1 MIPFMAI
8 GQMATSK
15 TGRVLMVAI
24 RAHDLRRWEVFDVG
38 NSFGGVWYIRTRS
51 ESHSWPSS
59 EKGWTGRIKG
69 NVRPVHHNLRIP
81 ATVSHDLQLFRKANY
96 PVILSTTLST
106 TSSLGADIAKVRRS
120 AVHAETNPLRHGA

>member
-24 RAHDLRRWEVFDVG
+24 IAHDLRRWEVFDVG

-59 EKGWTGRIKG
+59 EKGWTARIKG

-81 ATVSHDLQLFRKANY
+81 ATVSSCLPYTNIRAMKCKVA
-96 PVILSTTLST
+96 TT
-106 TSSLGADIAKVRRS
+106 
-120 AVHAETNPLRHGA
+120 HC

>member
-24 RAHDLRRWEVFDVG
+24 IARDLRRWEVFDVG

-81 ATVSHDLQLFRKANY
+81 ATVSKFPLECSSFR
-96 PVILSTTLST
+96 PE
-106 TSSLGADIAKVRRS
+106 LGLTGGNVRS
-120 AVHAETNPLRHGA
+120 AGDSPIDN

>member
-38 NSFGGVWYIRTRS
+38 NPFGGVWYIRTRS

-81 ATVSHDLQLFRKANY
+81 ATVSFVLTHFVTPLPD
-96 PVILSTTLST
+96 ILSAR
-106 TSSLGADIAKVRRS
+106 GAERV
-120 AVHAETNPLRHGA
+120 

>member
-24 RAHDLRRWEVFDVG
+24 IAHDLRRWEVFDVG

-81 ATVSHDLQLFRKANY
+81 ATVSLFDG
-96 PVILSTTLST
+96 LSTAQMARCIT
-106 TSSLGADIAKVRRS
+106 
-120 AVHAETNPLRHGA
+120 PC

>member
-24 RAHDLRRWEVFDVG
+24 IAHDLRRWEVFDVG
-38 NSFGGVWYIRTRS
+38 NPFGGVWYIRTRS

-81 ATVSHDLQLFRKANY
+81 ATVSLFLAF
-96 PVILSTTLST
+96 VTTGTASIDVR
-106 TSSLGADIAKVRRS
+106 LGTQPLLAGVDV
-120 AVHAETNPLRHGA
+120 ELRHGHGIPEK

>member
-38 NSFGGVWYIRTRS
+38 NSFDGVWYIRTRS

-81 ATVSHDLQLFRKANY
+81 ATVSFISIFKVMRYDGGGSGSDSQLQD
-96 PVILSTTLST
+96 VIVLWI
-106 TSSLGADIAKVRRS
+106 GQ
-120 AVHAETNPLRHGA
+120 

>member
-24 RAHDLRRWEVFDVG
+24 IAHDLRRWEVFDVG

-81 ATVSHDLQLFRKANY
+81 ATVSDFRPLYAGFVPRPRRLPAPRDGQLRY
-96 PVILSTTLST
+96 L
-106 TSSLGADIAKVRRS
+106 RRF
-120 AVHAETNPLRHGA
+120 ALHGAA